1 MRYKS
6 FNNGSKNKTSYTTPS
21 ANAWLASFEQNKA
34 AQNQA
39 FSAPYNSGIYKGDA
53 TSIYN
58 APATYSYVDNG
69 ASIEQDSWLDKAK
82 SFIDNLNSS
91 TLALTVGMAMGDV
104 GFKNTARAFTQKML
118 ETSSSD
124 DLAKIDDY
132 QQGLNDIQL
141 VEEYSKF
148 QNDKSKLEA
157 LMNYHIKSGGST
169 SDIEYQTLKVQYDE
183 ANKQIKSLD
192 DYFTGEGRNHQVVRK
207 LMYNLDNVS
216 TSDKI
221 KANASYIF
229 QNLGGN
235 DKWYDGP
242 IQLLNLGKN
251 ILNYG
256 ANYLGKLGNATGLTN
271 NSYYNTAITE
281 QAIMNSDSF
290 LNLYKKN
297 QKQYDVKKAQEWKK
311 YFKDMIAEKTV
322 EYEQDKYAARTG
334 NVTLGQMASA
344 IPVISMLYDGSVSN
358 SLNLKRNAL
367 KNKDNWANGTI
378 KLYNPEDIP
387 ESFKQGVDKFG
398 ENWYDFIIHP
408 QYAAVQ
414 SASSVAMMKHTLNA
428 QGVDALLMYAAKKLP
443 VIGWAATG
451 ASIANSI
458 SATVKQRE
466 QETGMEKIQGLGTRV
481 FSELAASDERNISP
495 VISEI
500 KDYARRNNLDT
511 TDMTPQELIEMGVAF
526 NVQTDNSAFEQI
538 KKDARKGINKLVN
551 ANNALA
557 LMDYAQQMPFYSFG
571 GKALNKFAKAV
582 INSRANQAIAKFLSP
597 SLRTASSKLSQPVME
612 ELVGVQDYLPTFNGI
627 FNAATDKI
635 ANRFIKK
642 EAASAEQFASNVT
655 KGLYTKSLGNYLKN
669 KSKLLLAEGISEGIE
684 EGQQQILQD
693 RYARGLYDEYGK
705 DANILDID
713 EVFGN
718 VGLAGESVLA
728 YFGLRPFDKNL
739 NTDEIRKAMNIGF
752 ASSIIQSGVQHASKN
767 ALPSNFRN
775 GDNFR
780 DFIQQ
785 VKSDRTVTSLIGK
798 HFEDLDDQSHL
809 ELFYNAFRSGITDK
823 QLITSMN
830 RLKGQLDESNPF
842 IRKSNMDADIQLM
855 QNAYNLYNNKEIR
868 KTLNDAGVETF
879 SDKYKNFVV
888 TGAKRITDY
897 QMSNDAANQN
907 AIEVDRLN
915 HERANIVDMLFEGT
929 LSDDEINKIQ
939 SENPKLAKTI
949 KKLSNEYES
958 TKESIDKK
966 RKDDFNLFAKELS
979 NFDQFK
985 NNKYIREYISQNH
998 ASGRLGKAAF
1008 DEDIAS
1014 VFGNA
1019 SLKNSAIEYA
1029 FRQAHKEQFNNLSK
1043 NFNDAIKNKFIVK
1056 ALRSKLNAEVIYS
1069 SLVDRFK
1076 NDKDF
1081 SEEIRSI
1088 AEDYAFNNNVS
1099 KAEFIKERIAVLN
1112 SRRQLN
1118 NIRKILS
1125 SSESRLEFL
1134 NLYQR
1139 ETGLDID
1146 TSKLGTLIS
1155 ELKRMEKGLVDEQ
1168 NRVLGNK
1175 KGKTNYTYD
1184 DLFKDNIEEY
1194 EIDNDDSYDQAVTR
1208 YFINKA
1214 SLKSQRILAQM
1225 YSLAGN
1231 KDISINPISLN
1242 EAINGTNRTD
1252 VFNEELTQFE
1262 KMNARLNSRNELES
1276 EHVDVQ
1282 VTRKDMSEVS
1292 KKAQLKQLL
1301 KDLEDQEHRYRIA
1314 NRLWKNAPVTE
1325 VDLNDATD
1333 GDEEAQDKVDSA
1345 VDKIINAADS
1355 EKSNTTEGEV
1365 HASSELITPDTLHQE
1380 DELAERYMNRNKTRD
1395 DRKRKQKE
1403 KALNGKK
1410 DTDDVEDNNSKE
1422 ELKESPKDPLSSL
1435 INGMMADD
1443 SDVNEEGDGGET
1455 VPSKDTPAKKQPE
1468 NKPAKSTSTQDED
1481 DIDSIID
1488 NGDKTDSEL
1497 DSKTEKQKDDYSEEE
1512 LPDDADYEEP
1522 EEYIEDDSESQEA
1535 AAELELEDDDVQQT
1549 ASEVEAEVLND
1560 EIDIQEAAAEAE
1572 AESFEY
1578 IEDVSDIDTEDYST
1592 TGRVKYKDK
1601 VLSKKQSK
1609 QLMDELIILGRAEI
1623 DGFDQKELPDG
1634 TVQDVEMYRMN
1645 VTDDTIGSFISNTF
1659 FYQPNPDLFEETG
1672 EYELMKLT
1680 VNGEQVKLNKPL
1692 ASGKQLSEKLSQE
1705 GWLQSTKKYYIVTQS
1720 QQSEKNTIGDV
1731 RDSMTVCLILEDNNN
1746 TYATTL
1752 RALGLMV
1759 SDIPG
1764 DPNGKYT
1771 VSQQKNLIDRLI
1783 TKGVDFSK
1791 ILKPGQ
1797 RLPNSY
1803 SRRAKL
1809 ATDVINAME
1818 MKLAKSWWIS
1828 QGRNEDDFENWW
1840 LHKPLKKDYHKSE
1853 YENEYKQDLTTWR
1866 NVHTQFKILARKHY
1880 QKPGKKML
1888 TEEAIKDQINGLRE
1902 LRNSIIDKYLEKRII
1917 KQNGKEVVEYIFPE
1931 QVRDDV
1937 TPSYV
1942 QQSNG
1947 VIDNV
1952 KEKRVVGN
1960 NGSATIDQIQTQIND
1975 GSILLGYGKG
1985 ALAETSEQFAIYGL
1999 LSKDSGK
2006 IYDGKGLSGKLYW
2019 LVKGLSGTDALVP
2032 IMLHEERF
2040 DTQDFIDKEGHRKT
2054 KFIGSK
2060 DDVKLTLSYDAIQGK
2075 LINTSNGKIIPSTA
2089 EILMY
2094 MLCGRFNFGTNN
2106 RTEIDNIVEFFIHSG
2121 EKTLL
2126 RNQPKT
2132 GGDPMNFLA
2141 RKQLFFGDVDNS
2153 GINKLH
2159 IGIGDPLNGY
2169 QEKIYTEDE
2178 IFEDSEQGE
2187 DNRREIVHAIATQMH
2202 WNTDID
2208 FINSSIKV
2216 GDSTSLIGRF
2226 IQNMISEY
2234 FSGKGLTPEQQLEKT
2249 IDILDNKQL
2258 SFKVS
2263 DFFELKNGKFAPKS
2277 NVSVLAWL
2285 LSNKKV
2291 STDVSKKIFK
2301 DPFVF
2306 AGGVNSEAPAPSNGK
2321 PQSTSKVELVGS
2333 NNDVVSTG
2341 FSVINPDLFNKA
2353 NEAAGTKVEDGSKV
2367 VELRKNMGFKSP
2379 KTQEERE
2386 AYRKQLEEAHI
2397 SANKNGG
2404 LQDVIYVTDPYL
2416 NTDFNKFNV
2425 GNMDKLIDHLNSL
2438 VKDFLDK
2445 YNKEYGTSYK
2455 IEDIGGITKNTA
2467 LTTINN
2473 IRNNNGY
2480 LRLDLFK
2487 NGKGKL
2493 QFTTSTMKTWSQ
2505 PVTGV
2510 YSKHKS
2516 NGKFDKDKA
2525 VKWLEKHLGINRYNI
2540 IVRNGV
2546 MRSTDNEQVF
2556 GVTQVSLDRIAGEL
2570 TGLIQLSTNGGEGV
2584 TYHEAW
2590 HYVNLLLNDANTR
2603 SKIWDSYVKTHKE
2616 LNREGVTN
2624 LMIEEALADEF
2635 MNYIVM
2641 QQDNSLSGMVKRLF
2655 NNVLDFV
2662 VTSRRKSAYRTLFR
2676 SIKRGEFGNTE
2687 HLDIQSAKEFVEK
2700 YKYGV
2705 NKIDYS
2711 VPGFSDRDLNN
2722 LKYIDNHTDL
2732 FSVLDAVIRKV
2743 ISDFNIDSIDKIKQ
2757 ISGAYDKNQQLDF
2770 SMLLDKVQDMADE
2783 ADSEQMSSM
2792 LQDIHDNPEFLKR
2805 KLVETFADFG
2815 INVKIRREDE
2825 VDEAENAEERNDFE
2839 FDKFDL
2845 SISKKDNAALRV
2857 KMFMYSIPKY
2867 TRVFNEDGSVDIQ
2880 MVQDGFGSSL
2890 FWDFNEAWTK
2900 ILKDLWQAS
2909 SLDDVYTEDVV
2920 KDGVVKYKKGE
2931 YKYNSIYGMVSRRA
2945 ESDVFYYALKEKLN
2959 QLLANKNP
2967 DVQLRSQLFAT
2978 INSSKPNVSYIKIS
2992 DPKDWNNN
3000 DDEFID
3006 DTDIDSSL
3014 YQFSLISDKLR
3025 EWRIND
3031 DSLVSTERNIARQWS
3046 KNLFTNGLTKIDGNN
3061 GIVVSDSFVSSR
3073 QRELDK
3079 VIRKLSKLLVKK
3091 NKRYISGESTVL
3103 SKLNNTGEESAIKN
3117 DIVKFLNSIGI
3128 DADRQSIDIYISMN
3142 SDNENVSGYEQA
3154 KILHRLL
3161 SSTDKAKG
3169 GISGIINEAL
3179 SSSVGENIIQADSV
3193 NGFEKQLDQVYNNY
3207 NKDSFIAQ
3215 LAVSWDAVHPD
3226 PSDFSVKGPSGEMY
3240 YPIGQNNYISSRVR
3254 NLNDAQSET
3263 SKNLRRDP
3271 YSRHSLLLDAAD
3283 NVNEDDSKTQLRINA
3298 FVGLK
3303 DGDRL
3308 KGSDYFGITAMEDYL
3323 SKMYM
3328 TENDHLILPTMA
3340 DKKTWYSITSP
3351 NLKLRHDVVI
3361 SEIPNKLIRSA
3372 AVDVY
3377 TENFKT
3383 IKKFKSDNSIV
3394 EVPINELDDY
3404 ELKSYVMDWY
3414 RSLPS
3419 NSYNREDI
3427 ESRAINQMYNGSN
3440 FNGFSV
3446 DINGNIIPKY
3456 SNDTLNIL
3464 AGYFIDE
3471 LDALIQYYSEDN
3483 IKYLTE
3489 NPNKLQENFHGVIK
3503 DGRMDFSGNGGKFRY
3518 FYDIVPEYING
3529 YNVEYNLNLNQI
3541 LQAIFE
3547 AQKKLETPGFKV
3559 TEDDNSV
3566 MNGYNVSQLRALRS
3580 DKSELDGFELVRDYL
3595 NKLRAYTVEEENL
3608 GINVYS
3614 KDVLNNINLF
3624 IYGGTTRELE
3634 LLSENGPLQMVS
3646 KDKNGRFVPTNI
3658 PQQFFN
3664 PYVEALS
3671 KTKLFSSNELY
3682 DNYDIQNSALV
3693 SLISN
3698 HFVNSIISTI
3708 EFEKV
3713 FSGDPAQYK
3722 NKGNKKAPFVSTTLS
3737 ISNENNNI
3745 SIDVDVDNLDDM
3757 HSDKIKRLGSTLS
3770 PGEEIRTQYNK
3781 DEIQKLN
3788 IPSHSKYTTLDVEDI
3803 KTPSLFYDEVKQK
3816 FLTQLVVDYVRTG
3829 VIKEQFDNFISHIA
3843 GILYKK
3849 AKDRSNGENIKPKR
3863 VSKSQAIDLLYS
3875 DKTYFDILYN
3885 SIPKDIKERIE
3896 SQLDQQMDP
3905 YKKINVCDAQV
3916 IIRPDL
3922 YRRVRIGLGQ
3932 WSVIPDETGYSDE
3945 DAFNIIENGYYI
3957 NEDGERVNI
3966 GEQDWAKDKNLASK
3980 IQKLQ
3985 LFPLKMSYFD
3995 NYSHKEG
4002 DNFRNRTLLNKMAIF
4017 PLFKFNM
4024 STNTGSKLY
4033 LRMNRYG
4040 DWIDMITFKSAVKV
4054 GAVQKGLQL
4063 ISNDSNVEDGVSKLS
4078 SLVDRDSD
4086 TAIDYKTGIVIN
4098 KGSEN
4103 SLSVKVQS
4111 LDNLRMQLNTKAHE
4125 TDERMIGKQMF
4136 KLAFSNLVDDEKYG
4150 HGDKRRTGKSIR
4162 KDIMTTIN
4170 LLTQFGV
4177 ISVKDEFFNE
4187 DGDVDNSSVSSFVQR
4202 VCSSNGLGA
4211 SALQILSKGG
4221 TISSLMSRRVFENSV
4236 SKFINKLVVDIN
4248 SKGGTAIQQSVLG
4261 FSAFKKGDN
4270 LLGLEQAKGR
4280 IPKSIQLNNGNE
4292 LKWKTNKNY
4301 TQVILSE
4308 NFFRDIVPANIQQMG
4323 YEAIRAWLFEKNIIG
4338 ENANPL
4344 GVGYRIPTQGQSS
4357 MFAPQVVDILPKQSG
4372 DVIIVPREF
4381 TGQTGSD
4388 FDVDKIFLALKYFNK
4403 SGSEHDIDYDLIESI
4418 YNGESSNMQVAVKII
4433 SKMSGRSEED
4443 VAKAIESQDD
4453 ESINS
4458 IVDDLDIEKAV
4469 KNHLINTYIDILTDD
4484 KNFSL
4489 ARGSIDVVTNI
4500 LQDQLVKK
4508 YLKNTSNGYS
4518 VGGYQL
4524 SPYFQTMRKL
4534 EFSSGKQGI
4543 GPFALNVTNLSLTQ
4557 YTRLTFDYGEN
4568 PYEFGSLDAIYG
4580 EDGMRI
4586 ADWLSAMV
4594 NANVDVAKDPYV
4606 FALNVNQATYSHT
4619 NFLIRAGKGLGVFTF
4634 LTQPSIKEFANI
4646 KNNSGNVYGFNL
4658 EGDKSE
4664 GDYTGKYEKSIYNQ
4678 IYYGIIKQLKEC
4690 LLAVDDKDSQ
4700 KQIRSFINYVDSLII
4715 DQNHKDITPEERK
4728 SIKRPFSKKQMFDV
4742 ELGKKS
4748 LEFSNSKP
4756 GVNKASSLAFQACAL
4771 NSFKDVG
4778 VYAKKLSDLVKVS
4791 QIDTKKFGN
4800 SIAQQINFSNRID
4813 VFKTTDGFTINRK
4826 DFKSWVQQLAKER
4839 ESKTGQKVSL
4849 GRFESTVAIN
4859 EYFKNTFLGS
4869 KFKES
4874 KKLTRLLLKNQSFT
4888 ATRLFDNIFRNIMGQ
4903 TLGFKDTDENTV
4915 SYKPTS
4921 KDEVVN
4927 TISDSIDN
4935 VLRFLSLFG
4944 VGSRI
4949 IKSASFKERNPDA
4962 IDFTMGGDINL
4973 VKDKIK
4979 TILFGNKEVDN
4990 IFLRFNKL
4998 KSDMQAN
5005 PQNYPGLID
5014 PVTLGVQNELLNYL
5028 NPISANEKS
5037 PVGRFVLSTN
5047 QMKVNQSKKQILSS
5061 AFSQLLS
5068 YQDENV
5074 RQLAEDLAFYAYYS
5088 SYDQNRVDAF
5098 FDLVPVE
5105 YRAQY
5110 DKALMFALHDMNRSE
5125 NKLVNTNNDLLSL
5138 YNYDVNNIE
5147 ADRAENII
5155 DIISRNYWYDDNI
5168 VKTHYIK
5175 EDESALL
5182 LGGGYDVLGEPVIVQ
5197 NEDNKVYPNFIVTSN
5212 SDSSYIKIK
5221 SGKNYMLYKNI
5232 GSVIKY
5238 RDGNIVGI
5246 QYVYAATNKAGIK
5259 QGQANILE
5267 MYGSFGVGSIFEN
5280 NKLDEEFSHDKVVSD
5295 VEKLV
5300 KDSNEANSGYGFELS
5315 WYKPVI
5321 KQSTSQYKDNFIQTQ
5336 IANPERVIKV
5346 GPVKLKAGQKAP
5358 DRVGI
5363 NKADVVINIV
5373 NDSVKESDYYNT
5385 IKSEDAKQKTVTVN
5399 MSENPSKFIN
5409 KILTLINK
5417 DNAIIHFTTPMFDY
5431 ILERGVSDDRISK
5444 YIESEIERLENVF
5457 DTQDVKEKEV
5467 LLKQNREML
5476 ESFKARRV
5484 LALQDL
5490 HSFIRE
5496 ILNQLSINDVN
5507 INRISTSSTKKG
5519 NSKRYALAKSV
5530 AVLSNY
5536 MQDTF
5541 SGKNIIYC
5549 NNNLTSDNKAFR
5561 NYIKELQYE
5570 VDDSENLL
5578 EDAAINEYIDINQTL
5593 AKDVMNY
5600 DDKSSNVVERALKEN
5615 TGEDSK
5621 TQTESKTDDD
5631 ASNNISS
5638 FDSLSILS
5646 NAIDY
5651 SSDDFLD
5658 EVQEDL
5664 EDDLE
5669 DNNHEK
5675 C

>member
-91 TLALTVGMAMGDV
+91 TLALTVGMAIGDV
-104 GFKNTARAFTQKML
+104 GFKNTARVFTQKML
-118 ETSSSD
+118 DTSSSD

-148 QNDKSKLEA
+148 QNDKSKLET

-378 KLYNPEDIP
+378 KLYNQEDIP

-481 FSELAASDERNISP
+481 FSELAASDERNISH

-767 ALPSNFRN
+767 TLPSNFRN

-823 QLITSMN
+823 QLITSMS
-830 RLKGQLDESNPF
+830 RLKNQLDESNPF
-842 IRKSNMDADIQLM
+842 IRKSNIDAGIQLM

-868 KTLNDAGVETF
+868 KTLNDAGVKTF

-897 QMSNDAANQN
+897 QMSNDAANEN
-907 AIEVDRLN
+907 AIEVDKLN
-915 HERANIVDMLFEGT
+915 HERADIVDMLFEGT

-939 SENPKLAKTI
+939 EENPKLAKTI
-949 KKLSNEYES
+949 KKLSGEYES
-958 TKESIDKK
+958 TKESIDKN
-966 RKDDFNLFAKELS
+966 RKENLSSFTKEMNS
-979 NFDQFK
+979 FDAFK
-985 NNKYIREYISQNH
+985 NNKHIREYVSQNY
-998 ASGRLGKAAF
+998 ASGKIGKAAF
-1008 DEDIAS
+1008 DEDLAS
-1014 VFGNA
+1014 VFGN
-1019 SLKNSAIEYA
+1019 SKSKNLAIEYA
-1029 FRQAHKEQFNNLSK
+1029 FRQAHKEQFNETAKTLD
-1043 NFNDAIKNKFIVK
+1043 DAIKNKFIVK
-1056 ALRSKLNAEVIYS
+1056 ALRSKLNTDTTYS
-1069 SLVDRFK
+1069 SLLDRFK
-1076 NDKDF
+1076 NDREF
-1081 SEEIRSI
+1081 SDEIRNI
-1088 AEDYAFNNNVS
+1088 AEDYAFNNDVS

-1112 SRRQLN
+1112 SHRQLE
-1118 NIRKILS
+1118 NIKKILS

-1146 TSKLGTLIS
+1146 TDKLGTLIS
-1155 ELKRMEKGLVDEQ
+1155 ELKRLEKNLTDEQ
-1168 NRVLGNK
+1168 DRVLGNK
-1175 KGKTNYTYD
+1175 KGKTNHTYEY
-1184 DLFKDNIEEY
+1184 LFKDDINEY
-1194 EIDNDDSYDQAVTR
+1194 EIDNDDSYDKAVTR

-1214 SLKSQRILAQM
+1214 SLKSQKILAQM
-1225 YSLAGN
+1225 YSIVGN

-1242 EAINGTNRTD
+1242 EAINGTKRTD
-1252 VFNEELTQFE
+1252 VFEEELTQFE
-1262 KMNARLNSRNELES
+1262 KMNAKLNSKNELES
-1276 EHVDVQ
+1276 EHVDSKA
-1282 VTRKDMSEVS
+1282 TRRDMSDIS

-1314 NRLWKNAPVTE
+1314 NRLWKEAPVTE
-1325 VDLNDATD
+1325 VDLNDAAD
-1333 GDEEAQDKVDSA
+1333 GDIEAEEKVDSQTE
-1345 VDKIINAADS
+1345 KIINEVNKEQPDDL
-1355 EKSNTTEGEV
+1355 EGGERTNGDL
-1365 HASSELITPDTLHQE
+1365 AIPDTLQQE
-1380 DELAERYMNRNKTRD
+1380 DELAERYMSRNKARD
-1395 DRKRKQKE
+1395 EKKRKQKE
-1403 KALNGKK
+1403 KALSDKKGLDGVK
-1410 DTDDVEDNNSKE
+1410 DTDSVEDEADVESEDNSIN
-1422 ELKESPKDPLSSL
+1422 PLDAL
-1435 INGMMADD
+1435 TRGMIADD
-1443 SDVNEEGDGGET
+1443 SDIEEEGDGET
-1455 VPSKDTPAKKQPE
+1455 VLSEDTQAKNQPE
-1468 NKPAKSTSTQDED
+1468 NTPAEPTSTQDED
-1481 DIDSIID
+1481 DIDSIVD
-1488 NGDKTDSEL
+1488 DGDKTESEL
-1497 DSKTEKQKDDYSEEE
+1497 ESEIETQEEGYSEEE
-1512 LPDDADYEEP
+1512 LP
-1522 EEYIEDDSESQEA
+1522 EDDSESQEA
-1535 AAELELEDDDVQQT
+1535 AAESEIDIDDDDIQES
-1549 ASEVEAEVLND
+1549 ASEIEAEVASEEQD
-1560 EIDIQEAAAEAE
+1560 VQEAAAEAE
-1572 AESFEY
+1572 INSFEDV
-1578 IEDVSDIDTEDYST
+1578 EDISDVDTEDYGT

-1634 TVQDVEMYRMN
+1634 TVQDVERYRMN
-1645 VTDDTIGSFISNTF
+1645 VTDETIGSFVSNTF

-1692 ASGKQLSEKLSQE
+1692 ASGKHLSEKLSKE
-1705 GWLQSTKKYYIVTQS
+1705 GWLQSAKKYYIVTQS

-1731 RDSMTVCLILEDNNN
+1731 RDSMTVCLILEDDNN

-1759 SDIPG
+1759 SDVPG
-1764 DPNGKYT
+1764 EPNSKYT
-1771 VSQQKNLIDRLI
+1771 VSQKKNLIDRLI

-1809 ATDVINAME
+1809 ATDAINEME
-1818 MKLAKSWWIS
+1818 MKLAKSWWVS
-1828 QGRNEDDFENWW
+1828 QGRNESDFEKWW

-1853 YENEYKQDLTTWR
+1853 HETEYKQDLTTWR

-1880 QKPGKKML
+1880 QKPGRKML
-1888 TEEAIKDQINGLRE
+1888 TEEAIKDQIDGLRE
-1902 LRNSIIDKYLEKRII
+1902 LRNSIIDKYLDKRISV
-1917 KQNGKEVVEYIFPE
+1917 KDGKEVVEYIFPE

-1952 KEKRVVGN
+1952 NQKRVVGN
-1960 NGSATIDQIQTQIND
+1960 NEHATIDQIQAQLND

-2019 LVKGLSGTDALVP
+2019 LVKGLSGTDTLVP

-2040 DTQDFIDKEGHRKT
+2040 DTQEFIDKDGNRKS

-2060 DDVKLTLSYDAIQGK
+2060 DDVKLTLSYDATQGK
-2075 LINTSNGKIIPSTA
+2075 LINIGDGKVIPSTA

-2094 MLCGRFNFGTNN
+2094 MLCGRFDFGTNN
-2106 RTEIDNIVEFFIHSG
+2106 RSEIDKIVEFFIHSG

-2141 RKQLFFGDVDNS
+2141 RKQLFFGDIDGS

-2178 IFEDSEQGE
+2178 IFDDSEQGE
-2187 DNRREIVHAIATQMH
+2187 NNRKEIVHAIATQMH

-2216 GDSTSLIGRF
+2216 GDSTSIIGRF

-2234 FSGKGLTPEQQLEKT
+2234 FSGKGLTQEQQLEKT
-2249 IDILDNKQL
+2249 IDILGNKQL
-2258 SFKVS
+2258 SFRVK
-2263 DFFELKNGKFAPKS
+2263 DFFELKNGKFVSKS

-2306 AGGVNSEAPAPSNGK
+2306 AGGVNSETPAPSDGK
-2321 PQSTSKVELVGS
+2321 PQSTSKIKLVGG
-2333 NNDVVSTG
+2333 NKQGVVSTG

-2353 NEAAGTKVEDGSKV
+2353 NEVAGDKAA
-2367 VELRKNMGFKSP
+2367 ELRKNMGFKSP

-2386 AYRKQLEEAHI
+2386 VYRKQLEENHR
-2397 SANKNGG
+2397 SANNNGG

-2416 NTDFNKFNV
+2416 NTEFKKFNV
-2425 GNMDKLIDHLNSL
+2425 SNLDKLVGHLNTL

-2467 LTTINN
+2467 LTTINS
-2473 IRNNNGY
+2473 IRINNGY

-2493 QFTTSTMKTWSQ
+2493 QFVTSTMKTWSQ

-2510 YSKHKS
+2510 YSKNKS
-2516 NGKFDKDKA
+2516 KGKFDKDKA

-2570 TGLIQLSTNGGEGV
+2570 TGLIQLSTNGGECV

-2603 SKIWDSYVKTHKE
+2603 SKIWDSYAKTHKE
-2616 LNREGVTN
+2616 FNKEGVTN

-2641 QQDNSLSGMVKRLF
+2641 QQDNSLPGMVKKLF
-2655 NNVLDFV
+2655 NNLLDFV
-2662 VTSRRKSAYRTLFR
+2662 VTSRRKSAYRALFR

-2687 HLDIQSAKEFVEK
+2687 HLDRKSAKEFAEK

-2711 VPGFSDRDLNN
+2711 VPGFSDKDLNN

-2732 FSVLDAVIRKV
+2732 FAVLDAVIRKV
-2743 ISDFNIDSIDKIKQ
+2743 ISDFNIDSIEKIKQ

-2783 ADSEQMSSM
+2783 AESEQMSSM

-2815 INVKIRREDE
+2815 INVKIKHEKDVE
-2825 VDEAENAEERNDFE
+2825 EAEDAEERNDFE

-2880 MVQDGFGSSL
+2880 KVQDSFGSSL

-2920 KDGVVKYKKGE
+2920 KDGIVKYKNGE

-2945 ESDVFYYALKEKLN
+2945 ESDVFYYALKEKLD
-2959 QLLANKNP
+2959 QLLSNDNP

-2992 DPKDWNNN
+2992 DPKDWNNS
-3000 DDEFID
+3000 DDDFVD
-3006 DTDIDSSL
+3006 DSEIDSSL

-3046 KNLFTNGLTKIDGNN
+3046 KNLFTNGLTKIDSKD

-3073 QRELDK
+3073 QKELDK
-3079 VIRKLSKLLVKK
+3079 VVRKLSKLLVKK
-3091 NKRYISGESTVL
+3091 NNRYIANEQTVL
-3103 SKLNNTGEESAIKN
+3103 SKLNNNGEETAVKN
-3117 DIVKFLNSIGI
+3117 DIIKFLNSIGI

-3142 SDNENVSGYEQA
+3142 SDSENISGYEQV
-3154 KILHRLL
+3154 KILHKLL

-3169 GISGIINEAL
+3169 GISGIINETL
-3179 SSSVGENIIQADSV
+3179 SMSVGENIIQSDGV
-3193 NGFEKQLDQVYNNY
+3193 NSFEKQLDQVYNNY

-3215 LAVSWDAVHPD
+3215 LAASWDAVHPD

-3254 NLNDAQSET
+3254 NLNDPQSET

-3271 YSRHSLLLDAAD
+3271 YSRHSLLLDASD
-3283 NVNEDDSKTQLRINA
+3283 NVNEDDSKTQLKINA

-3361 SEIPNKLIRSA
+3361 SEIPNKLIRDA
-3372 AVDVY
+3372 AVKVY
-3377 TENFKT
+3377 SQNFKT

-3394 EVPINELDDY
+3394 EIPIKDVKDY
-3404 ELKSYVMDWY
+3404 EFRSYAMDWY
-3414 RSLPS
+3414 RSLTDD
-3419 NSYNREDI
+3419 NEFKQDVKN
-3427 ESRAINQMYNGSN
+3427 RAINQLYSGYN

-3446 DINGNIIPKY
+3446 GKYGDIAPAY
-3456 SNDTLNIL
+3456 SKDTLNTI

-3503 DGRMDFSGNGGKFRY
+3503 NGRMDFSGNGGKFRY
-3518 FYDIVPEYING
+3518 FYDILPHHIDG
-3529 YNVEYNLNLNQI
+3529 YDTESDLNLNQI

-3547 AQKKLETPGFKV
+3547 AQKMFETPGFKA
-3559 TEDDNSV
+3559 TQDDNSV
-3566 MNGYNVSQLRALRS
+3566 VNGYSVSQLRALRS
-3580 DKSELDGFELVRDYL
+3580 DESELDGFELVRDYL
-3595 NKLRAYTVEEENL
+3595 KKLREYAVEEENL
-3608 GINVYS
+3608 GINTYS
-3614 KDVLNNINLF
+3614 KDILNSVNNF
-3624 IYGGTTRELE
+3624 IYIDVINELE
-3634 LLSENGPLQMVS
+3634 LLSENGPLQMVQ
-3646 KDKNGRFVPTNI
+3646 KDKNGRFIPTNI

-3664 PYVEALS
+3664 PYVETLS
-3671 KTKLFSSNELY
+3671 KTKLFSSTDLY
-3682 DNYDIQNSALV
+3682 DNYDIQNSALI

-3698 HFVNSIISTI
+3698 HFVNSVISTI

-3722 NKGNKKAPFVSTTLS
+3722 SKGNKKYPSVRTS
-3737 ISNENNNI
+3737 ISIYGENGDI
-3745 SIDVDVDNLDDM
+3745 EVDVNVDNLDDI

-3770 PGEEIRTQYNK
+3770 PGEEIRTQYNE
-3781 DEIQKLN
+3781 DEIKKLN

-3803 KTPSLFYDEVKQK
+3803 ETPSLFYDEVKQK
-3816 FLTQLVVDYVRTG
+3816 FLTQLVVDYVRNG
-3829 VIKEQFDNFISHIA
+3829 IINEQFNNFVSHVA
-3843 GILYKK
+3843 DVLYNK
-3849 AKDRSNGENIKPKR
+3849 AKDKSNGENVKPKR

-3875 DKTYFDILYN
+3875 DRDYFNILYN
-3885 SIPKDIKERIE
+3885 SIPEDIKSKIE
-3896 SQLDQQMDP
+3896 SQLDQQMNP

-3945 DAFNIIENGYYI
+3945 DAFNIIENGYYADESG
-3957 NEDGERVNI
+3957 NRVNV
-3966 GEQDWAKDKNLASK
+3966 GEQDWAKDEKLASK

-3995 NYSHKEG
+3995 NYSHQEG
-4002 DNFRNRTLLNKMAIF
+4002 DNFRNRTILNKMAIF

-4033 LRMNRYG
+4033 LRMNRTG
-4040 DWIDMITFKSAVKV
+4040 NEIDMITFKSAVKV

-4063 ISNDSNVEDGVSKLS
+4063 ISDDSNVEDSVSKLS
-4078 SLVDRDSD
+4078 SLIDRNSD
-4086 TAIDYKTGIVIN
+4086 TSVDYNTGIVTN
-4098 KGSEN
+4098 KDSED
-4103 SLSVKVQS
+4103 SLSIKVQS

-4125 TDERMIGKQMF
+4125 TDERMVGKQMF

-4150 HGDKRRTGKSIR
+4150 HGDKRRTGRAIR

-4187 DGDVDNSSVSSFVQR
+4187 DGDVDNSAVSDFVQR
-4202 VCSSNGLGA
+4202 VCKSNGLGT
-4211 SALQILSKGG
+4211 SALQILGKGG

-4261 FSAFKKGDN
+4261 FSKFKKGDN
-4270 LLGLEQAKGR
+4270 LLGLEQVKDR
-4280 IPKSIQLNNGNE
+4280 IPETIELNNGNE
-4292 LKWKTNKNY
+4292 LKWKTDKNY

-4308 NFFRDIVPANIQQMG
+4308 NFFRDVVPYNVQQKG

-4338 ENANPL
+4338 ENAKPL
-4344 GVGYRIPTQGQSS
+4344 GIGYRIPTQGQSS
-4357 MFAPQVVDILPKQSG
+4357 MFAPQVADILPKQSG

-4403 SGSEHDIDYDLIESI
+4403 LGSEHNIDYDLIESI
-4418 YNGESSNMQVAVKII
+4418 YNGDADNTQVAVKII
-4433 SKMSGRSEED
+4433 SKISGRSEED
-4443 VAKAIESQDD
+4443 VAKAIENQDD
-4453 ESINS
+4453 ELINS
-4458 IVDDLDIEKAV
+4458 IADDLDIEKAV
-4469 KNHLINTYIDILTDD
+4469 KNHLIDTYIDILTDD

-4500 LQDQLVKK
+4500 LQEQLIKK
-4508 YLKNTSNGYS
+4508 HLKNTSDGYS
-4518 VGGYQL
+4518 AGGYQL

-4557 YTRLTFDYGEN
+4557 YTGLTFDYGKN
-4568 PYEFGSLDAIYG
+4568 PYGFGSLDAIYG

-4606 FALNVNQATYSHT
+4606 FALNVNQTTYSHT

-4634 LTQPSIKEFANI
+4634 LTQPSTKEFANI

-4678 IYYGIIKQLKEC
+4678 IYYSLLKQLKEC
-4690 LLAVDDKDSQ
+4690 LMAVDDEDSQ
-4700 KQIRSFINYVDSLII
+4700 KQIKGFISYVDSLII
-4715 DQNHKDITPEERK
+4715 DKNHSSITPEERN

-4742 ELGKKS
+4742 ELGKTS
-4748 LEFSNSKP
+4748 LEFSTQAP
-4756 GVNKASSLAFQACAL
+4756 GINKALSLAFQACAL
-4771 NSFKDVG
+4771 SSFKDVG

-4791 QIDTKKFGN
+4791 QIDTKRFGN
-4800 SIAQQINFSNRID
+4800 SIAQHINFSNRID
-4813 VFKTTDGFTINRK
+4813 IFKTTDGFTINRK
-4826 DFKSWVQQLAKER
+4826 DFKSWVEKLAKER
-4839 ESKTGQKVSL
+4839 EDKTGQKVSL
-4849 GRFESTVAIN
+4849 KRFESTVAIN

-4869 KFKES
+4869 KFKEA
-4874 KKLTRLLLKNQSFT
+4874 KKLTRMLLKNQSFT

-4903 TLGFKDTDENTV
+4903 TLGFKDTDDNAV

-4921 KDEVVN
+4921 KDEVIN

-4944 VGSRI
+4944 VGSRV
-4949 IKSASFKERNPDA
+4949 IKSASFKERYPDA
-4962 IDFTMGGDINL
+4962 IDFTMGGDINS

-4979 TILFGNKEVDN
+4979 TILFGNKDIDN

-4998 KSDMQAN
+4998 KNNMQVN
-5005 PQNYPGLID
+5005 PQNYPGLIN

-5047 QMKVNQSKKQILSS
+5047 QMKVNQSKKQVLSS

-5068 YQDENV
+5068 YQDEEI

-5110 DKALMFALHDMNRSE
+5110 DRALAFALHDMNRSE
-5125 NKLVNTNNDLLSL
+5125 SKLINTNNDLLSL
-5138 YNYDVNNIE
+5138 YNYDVDNIE

-5175 EDESALL
+5175 EGDSVLL
-5182 LGGGYDVLGEPVIVQ
+5182 SGGNYDVLGEPIMAE
-5197 NEDNKVYPNFIVTSN
+5197 NENNKVYPSFIVSGN

-5232 GSVIKY
+5232 GAIIKF
-5238 RDGNIVGI
+5238 RDGNSVGM
-5246 QYVYAATNKAGIK
+5246 QYVYAAANKAGIR

-5267 MYGSFGVGSIFEN
+5267 MYGSFGVGSIFES
-5280 NKLDEEFSHDKVVSD
+5280 NKLDEQFSHDKVVSD

-5300 KDSNEANSGYGFELS
+5300 KDSNEANDSYKFELS

-5321 KQSTSQYKDNFIQTQ
+5321 KQATSADEDNFIQPQNINT
-5336 IANPERVIKV
+5336 ERVIKV

-5373 NDSVKESDYYNT
+5373 NDYVEESEYYNT
-5385 IKSEDAKQKTVTVN
+5385 IKSEEAKEKTVTVN
-5399 MSENPSKFIN
+5399 IKQDPSKFID
-5409 KILTLINK
+5409 KVLSLINK
-5417 DNAIIHFTTPMFDY
+5417 DDAVIHFTTPMFDY
-5431 ILERGVSDDRISK
+5431 VLERGVSDDRVSE
-5444 YIESEIERLENVF
+5444 YIESEIKRLENIF
-5457 DTQDVKEKEV
+5457 NTQYVKEKEV

-5490 HSFIRE
+5490 HSFVRE

-5549 NNNLTSDNKAFR
+5549 NNNLTSDNKAFK
-5561 NYIKELQYE
+5561 NYIAELQYE
-5570 VDDSENLL
+5570 VDDNGVLL
-5578 EDAAINEYIDINQTL
+5578 EDESINEQIDINETL
-5593 AKDVMNY
+5593 AKDAVDY
-5600 DDKSSNVVERALKEN
+5600 DNKSLKPVENVLKETYN
-5615 TGEDSK
+5615 NQIKDDVNNNEL
-5621 TQTESKTDDD
+5621 ES
-5631 ASNNISS
+5631 NPLNM
-5638 FDSLSILS
+5638 LSQ
-5646 NAIDY
+5646 AIDY

-5658 EVQEDL
+5658 EVQEDM
-5664 EDDLE
+5664 ENNPE

>member
-1 MRYKS
+1 MRYKG
-6 FNNGSKNKTSYTTPS
+6 FNNSGKKKPSYTTPS
-21 ANAWLASFEQNKA
+21 ASAWLASFEQNKA

-69 ASIEQDSWLDKAK
+69 ASIEQDTWFDKAK
-82 SFIDNLNSS
+82 GFINDLNASV
-91 TLALTVGMAMGDV
+91 LDFTVGMATGDI
-104 GFKNTARAFTQKML
+104 GIKNTARAFTQKML
-118 ETSSSD
+118 ETSASN

-132 QQGLNDIQL
+132 QQSLEDIKLIEQYS
-141 VEEYSKF
+141 EFQNNKSKF
-148 QNDKSKLEA
+148 EK
-157 LMNYHIKSGGST
+157 LMNYHVKSGGST

-183 ANKQIKSLD
+183 ASKQIKNLD
-192 DYFTGEGRNHQVVRK
+192 DYFTGEGRNHKVVRE
-207 LMYNLDNVS
+207 LMYNLDNIS
-216 TSDKI
+216 LSDKV

-229 QNLGGN
+229 QNLGGSGM
-235 DKWYDGP
+235 WYDGP

-251 ILNYG
+251 ILSYG
-256 ANYLGKLGNATGLTN
+256 ANYIGKLGNATGLTN
-271 NSYYNTAITE
+271 NPYYDTAITE

-290 LNLYKKN
+290 LNLYNKN
-297 QKQYDVKKAQEWKK
+297 QKQHNVKKAQEWKK
-311 YFKDMIAEKTV
+311 YLKDAIAEKTV

-334 NVTLGQMASA
+334 NVTLSQMANA
-344 IPVISMLYDGSVSN
+344 LPVVSMLYDGSISE
-358 SLNLKRNAL
+358 SLNIKRNAL
-367 KNKDNWANGTI
+367 KDKNNWANKTI

-398 ENWYDFIIHP
+398 ENWYDLIIHP
-408 QYAAVQ
+408 QYTAVQ
-414 SASSVAMMKHTLNA
+414 SASSIAMMKHTLNA

-443 VIGWAATG
+443 VIGLVTTA
-451 ASIANSI
+451 ASIANSVN
-458 SATVKQRE
+458 ATVKQRKD
-466 QETGMEKIQGLGTRV
+466 ETGEQKIEGLGTRV
-481 FSELAASDERNISP
+481 FSELAATDERNMGH

-500 KDYARRNNLDT
+500 QDYARRNNLDT

-526 NVQTDNSAFEQI
+526 NVQTDNDAFEQI

-571 GKALNKFAKAV
+571 GKALSKFAKATV
-582 INSRANQAIAKFLSP
+582 NSNANRAVAKFLSP
-597 SLRTASSKLSQPVME
+597 SLRATLSKLSQPVME
-612 ELVGVQDYLPTFNGI
+612 ELVAVKDYLPTFNGI
-627 FNAATDKI
+627 FNSATNKI

-642 EAASAEQFASNVT
+642 EAASAQQFANNMT
-655 KGLYTKSLGNYLKN
+655 KGLYAKSLGNYLKS
-669 KSKLLLAEGISEGIE
+669 KSKLLLAEGVSEGIE

-693 RYARGLYDEYGK
+693 RYVRGLYDDYNRS
-705 DANILDID
+705 ANILDID

-718 VGLAGESVLA
+718 IGLAGESTLA
-728 YFGLRPFDKNL
+728 YFGLKPFDKNL

-752 ASSIIQSGVQHASKN
+752 ASSIMQSGVQHSLKN
-767 ALPSNFRN
+767 ALPSKFRS
-775 GDNFR
+775 GDSFR

-785 VKSDRTVTSLIGK
+785 VKSDRTVTNLIGK
-798 HFEDLDDQSHL
+798 HFEDLDDQAHL

-830 RLKGQLDESNPF
+830 RLKNQLDESNPF
-842 IRKSNMDADIQLM
+842 IRKSNMDAGIQLM

-897 QMSNDAANQN
+897 QMSKDAANQN

-915 HERANIVDMLFEGT
+915 HERADIVDMLFEGT

-949 KKLSNEYES
+949 KKLSDEYES
-958 TKESIDKK
+958 TKESVDKK
-966 RKDDFNLFAKELS
+966 RKDDFNLFTKKLS
-979 NFDQFK
+979 NFDSFK
-985 NNKYIREYISQNH
+985 NNKHIREYISQNH
-998 ASGRLGKAAF
+998 ASGKLGKAAF
-1008 DEDIAS
+1008 NEDIAS
-1014 VFGNA
+1014 VFGDLQ
-1019 SLKNSAIEYA
+1019 LKNSAIEYA
-1029 FRQAHKEQFNNLSK
+1029 FRQTHKEQFNGVSK
-1043 NFNDAIKNKFIVK
+1043 TFDDAIKNKFIVK
-1056 ALRSKLNAEVIYS
+1056 ALRSKLKTGVTYS
-1069 SLVDRFK
+1069 SLLDQFK
-1076 NDKDF
+1076 NDKEF
-1081 SEEIRSI
+1081 FEEIRDI

-1099 KAEFIKERIAVLN
+1099 KAEFIKERIAILN
-1112 SRRQLN
+1112 TRRQLG

-1134 NLYQR
+1134 KLYQR

-1168 NRVLGNK
+1168 GRIFGNEN
-1175 KGKTNYTYD
+1175 GKTNYTYD
-1184 DLFKDNIEEY
+1184 DLFKDDIEEY

-1214 SLKSQRILAQM
+1214 SLKSQKILAQM

-1231 KDISINPISLN
+1231 KDVSINPISLN

-1252 VFNEELTQFE
+1252 VFDEELTQFE

-1276 EHVDVQ
+1276 EHVDAQ
-1282 VTRKDMSEVS
+1282 VTRKDMSDVS

-1301 KDLEDQEHRYRIA
+1301 KDLEDQEYRYRIA

-1325 VDLNDATD
+1325 VDLNDAAD
-1333 GDEEAQDKVDSA
+1333 GDVEAEDKVDST
-1345 VDKIINAADS
+1345 VDKIISAANS
-1355 EKSNTTEGEV
+1355 EKSNTAEDGAP
-1365 HASSELITPDTLHQE
+1365 ASSELIAPDTLHQE
-1380 DELAERYMNRNKTRD
+1380 DELAERYMNRNKARD

-1403 KALNGKK
+1403 KALSGKRDSDEAEQD
-1410 DTDDVEDNNSKE
+1410 DTDYQS
-1422 ELKESPKDPLSSL
+1422 ESIQINPLDAL
-1435 INGMMADD
+1435 ANGMIADD
-1443 SDVNEEGDGGET
+1443 SYVDEEGSDET
-1455 VPSKDTPAKKQPE
+1455 IQSENTQANTQPE
-1468 NKPAKSTSTQDED
+1468 NSPTEPTSTQDED
-1481 DIDSIID
+1481 DIESTID
-1488 NGDKTDSEL
+1488 DGDKTDSEL
-1497 DSKTEKQKDDYSEEE
+1497 ESKTETHKDDYSDEEFT
-1512 LPDDADYEEP
+1512 DDVDYDAQDEESQ
-1522 EEYIEDDSESQEA
+1522 YDSEAQEA
-1535 AAELELEDDDVQQT
+1535 AAELELEDDGDVQQT
-1549 ASEVEAEVLND
+1549 ASEVEADVLND

-1572 AESFEY
+1572 AESFED
-1578 IEDVSDIDTEDYST
+1578 IEDINDVDTEDYST
-1592 TGRVKYKDK
+1592 TGRIKYKDK

-1609 QLMDELIILGRAEI
+1609 QLMGELIILGRAEI

-1634 TVQDVEMYRMN
+1634 TVQDVEKYRMN
-1645 VTDDTIGSFISNTF
+1645 VTDETIGSFISNTF
-1659 FYQPNPDLFEETG
+1659 FYQPNPELDEVTG

-1680 VNGEQVKLNKPL
+1680 VNGEQVELNKPL

-1731 RDSMTVCLILEDNNN
+1731 RDSMTVCLILEDDNN

-1759 SDIPG
+1759 SDVPG
-1764 DPNGKYT
+1764 EPNSKYT

-1809 ATDVINAME
+1809 ATDAINAME
-1818 MKLAKSWWIS
+1818 MKLAKSWWVS
-1828 QGRNEDDFENWW
+1828 QGRNEDDFERWW

-1853 YENEYKQDLTTWR
+1853 QATEYKQDLTTWR

-1888 TEEAIKDQINGLRE
+1888 TEEAIKDQINGLRG
-1902 LRNSIIDKYLEKRII
+1902 LRNSIIDKYLEKRVS

-1952 KEKRVVGN
+1952 KEKRIVGN
-1960 NGSATIDQIQTQIND
+1960 NGSATIDQIQSQIND

-2019 LVKGLSGTDALVP
+2019 LVKGLSGTDTLVP

-2040 DTQDFIDKEGHRKT
+2040 DTQEFIDKNGNRKS

-2060 DDVKLTLSYDAIQGK
+2060 DDVKLTLSYDATQGK
-2075 LINTSNGKIIPSTA
+2075 LINVSDGKIIPSTA

-2094 MLCGRFNFGTNN
+2094 MLCGRFDFGTNN
-2106 RTEIDNIVEFFIHSG
+2106 RSEIDKIVEFFIHSG

-2169 QEKIYTEDE
+2169 QEKIYTEAE

-2187 DNRREIVHAIATQMH
+2187 ENRREIVHAIATQMH

-2226 IQNMISEY
+2226 IQNMISEH
-2234 FSGKGLTPEQQLEKT
+2234 FSAKGLTPEQQLEKT
-2249 IDILDNKQL
+2249 IDILGNKQL
-2258 SFKVS
+2258 SFKVK
-2263 DFFELKNGKFAPKS
+2263 DFFELKNGKFTPKT

-2285 LSNKKV
+2285 LSNKKI
-2291 STDVSKKIFK
+2291 STDVSEKIFK

-2321 PQSTSKVELVGS
+2321 PQSTSKVELVNS
-2333 NNDVVSTG
+2333 SKNDVVSTG
-2341 FSVINPDLFNKA
+2341 FSVINPDLFDKA
-2353 NEAAGTKVEDGSKV
+2353 NRVVDDKAA
-2367 VELRKNMGFKSP
+2367 ELRKNMGFKSP

-2386 AYRKQLEEAHI
+2386 AYRKQLEENHR
-2397 SANKNGG
+2397 SANNNGG

-2416 NTDFNKFNV
+2416 NTEFKKFNV
-2425 GNMDKLIDHLNSL
+2425 SNMDKLVDHLNTL

-2473 IRNNNGY
+2473 IRINNGY

-2493 QFTTSTMKTWSQ
+2493 QFVTSTMKTWSQ

-2510 YSKHKS
+2510 YSKNKS

-2641 QQDNSLSGMVKRLF
+2641 QQDNSLPGMVKKLF

-2662 VTSRRKSAYRTLFR
+2662 VTSRRKSAYRALFR

-2687 HLDIQSAKEFVEK
+2687 HLDKQSAKEFAEK

-2711 VPGFSDRDLNN
+2711 VPGFSNKDLNN

-2732 FSVLDAVIRKV
+2732 FAVLDAVVRKV

-2815 INVKIRREDE
+2815 INVKIRREED
-2825 VDEAENAEERNDFE
+2825 VDEAEDAEERNDFE

-2880 MVQDGFGSSL
+2880 KVQDGFGSSL

-3169 GISGIINEAL
+3169 GISGIINETL

-3283 NVNEDDSKTQLRINA
+3283 NVNEDDSKTQLKINA

-3377 TENFKT
+3377 SENFKT

-3394 EVPINELDDY
+3394 EIPIEDVKDY
-3404 ELKSYVMDWY
+3404 ELRSYIMDWY
-3414 RSLPS
+3414 RSLPD

-3427 ESRAINQMYNGSN
+3427 ESRAINQIYSDSN

-3446 DINGNIIPKY
+3446 NINGDIIPKY

-3464 AGYFIDE
+3464 ADYFIDE

-3483 IKYLTE
+3483 IKYLTQ
-3489 NPNKLQENFHGVIK
+3489 NPNKLQENFHGVINN
-3503 DGRMDFSGNGGKFRY
+3503 DRMDFSGNGGKFRY
-3518 FYDIVPEYING
+3518 FYNITPDYIKG
-3529 YNVEYNLNLNQI
+3529 YDVDEQLNLNQI

-3547 AQKKLETPGFKV
+3547 AQKKFETPGFKA

-3566 MNGYNVSQLRALRS
+3566 ANGYDISQLRALRS

-3595 NKLRAYTVEEENL
+3595 KKLREYAVEEENL
-3608 GINVYS
+3608 GINKYS
-3614 KDVLNNINLF
+3614 KDILNSVNSF
-3624 IYGGTTRELE
+3624 IHRGVTNELE
-3634 LLSENGPLQMVS
+3634 LLSENGPLQMVK
-3646 KDKNGRFVPTNI
+3646 KDKNGRFIPTNI

-3698 HFVNSIISTI
+3698 HFVNSIISTV

-3722 NKGNKKAPFVSTTLS
+3722 NKGNKKDPFVSTTLS

-3745 SIDVDVDNLDDM
+3745 SIDVNVDNLDDM

-3788 IPSHSKYTTLDVEDI
+3788 IPSHPKYTTLDVEDV

-3829 VIKEQFDNFISHIA
+3829 VVKEQFDNFISHVA
-3843 GILYKK
+3843 GVLYNK

-3875 DKTYFDILYN
+3875 DKAYFDILYN
-3885 SIPKDIKERIE
+3885 SIPEDIKKRIE

-3905 YKKINVCDAQV
+3905 YKDINVCDAQV

-3966 GEQDWAKDKNLASK
+3966 GEQDWAKDENLASK

-3995 NYSHKEG
+3995 NYSHQEG
-4002 DNFRNRTLLNKMAIF
+4002 NNFRNRTLLNKMAIF

-4202 VCSSNGLGA
+4202 VCSSNGLGT

-4248 SKGGTAIQQSVLG
+4248 SKGGTAIQQSILG
-4261 FSAFKKGDN
+4261 FSAFNKGDN

-4557 YTRLTFDYGEN
+4557 YTGLTFDYGEN

-4756 GVNKASSLAFQACAL
+4756 GINKASSLAFQACAL

-4839 ESKTGQKVSL
+4839 EAKTGQKVSL

-5175 EDESALL
+5175 EDESVFL
-5182 LGGGYDVLGEPVIVQ
+5182 LGTSYYILGEPVIVQ

-5221 SGKNYMLYKNI
+5221 RGKNYMLYKNI

-5300 KDSNEANSGYGFELS
+5300 KDSNEANNGYSFELS

-5321 KQSTSQYKDNFIQTQ
+5321 KQSTSLDKDNFIQTQ

-5346 GPVKLKAGQKAP
+5346 GLVKLKAGQKAP

-5409 KILTLINK
+5409 KILTLINN

-5593 AKDVMNY
+5593 AKDIMNY
-5600 DDKSSNVVERALKEN
+5600 DDKSSNIVERTLKEN

-5664 EDDLE
+5664 ENDLE

>member
-69 ASIEQDSWLDKAK
+69 ASIEQDTWLDKAK
-82 SFIDNLNSS
+82 SFIDNLNAS
-91 TLALTVGMAMGDV
+91 TLAFTVGMAIGDV

-148 QNDKSKLEA
+148 QNDKSKLET

-511 TDMTPQELIEMGVAF
+511 TDMTTQELIEMGVAF

-597 SLRTASSKLSQPVME
+597 SLRAASSKLSQPVME

-642 EAASAEQFASNVT
+642 EAASAEQFASNMT

-868 KTLNDAGVETF
+868 KTLNEAGIETF
-879 SDKYKNFVV
+879 SNKYKNFVI

-915 HERANIVDMLFEGT
+915 HERANIVDMLFEGI

-949 KKLSNEYES
+949 KKLSDEYES

-1069 SLVDRFK
+1069 SLIDRFK

-1146 TSKLGTLIS
+1146 TSKFGTLIS

-1184 DLFKDNIEEY
+1184 DLFEDDVNEY
-1194 EIDNDDSYDQAVTR
+1194 GIDNDDSYDQAVTR

-1214 SLKSQRILAQM
+1214 SLKSQKILAQM

-1231 KDISINPISLN
+1231 KDVSINPISLN

-1252 VFNEELTQFE
+1252 VFDEELTQFQ
-1262 KMNARLNSRNELES
+1262 KLNARLNSKNELEV
-1276 EHVDVQ
+1276 EHVDRQ
-1282 VTRKDMSEVS
+1282 TTSRDMSEVS

-1345 VDKIINAADS
+1345 VDKIISVADS
-1355 EKSNTTEGEV
+1355 EKSNTAEDDEST
-1365 HASSELITPDTLHQE
+1365 SSELIIPDTLHQE
-1380 DELAERYMNRNKTRD
+1380 DELAERYMNRNKARD
-1395 DRKRKQKE
+1395 DRKREQKE
-1403 KALNGKK
+1403 KALSGKR
-1410 DTDDVEDNNSKE
+1410 DTDED
-1422 ELKESPKDPLSSL
+1422 ELEGVQTNPLDTL
-1435 INGMMADD
+1435 KNGMITDD
-1443 SDVNEEGDGGET
+1443 SDLDEEGSDET
-1455 VPSKDTPAKKQPE
+1455 IPSENTQAKTQPE
-1468 NKPAKSTSTQDED
+1468 NSPSEPTSTQDED
-1481 DIDSIID
+1481 DIESTID
-1488 NGDKTDSEL
+1488 DGDKTESEL
-1497 DSKTEKQKDDYSEEE
+1497 ESEIETQEEDYSEEK
-1512 LPDDADYEEP
+1512 LP
-1522 EEYIEDDSESQEA
+1522 EDDSKSQEA
-1535 AAELELEDDDVQQT
+1535 AAESEIDVDDDDIQES
-1549 ASEVEAEVLND
+1549 ASEIEAEVAIEEQD
-1560 EIDIQEAAAEAE
+1560 VQEAAAEAE
-1572 AESFEY
+1572 AESFED
-1578 IEDVSDIDTEDYST
+1578 IEDVNDIDTEDYSK

-1634 TVQDVEMYRMN
+1634 TVQDVEKYRMN
-1645 VTDDTIGSFISNTF
+1645 VTDETIGSFISNTF
-1659 FYQPNPDLFEETG
+1659 FYKHNPDLDEVTG

-1680 VNGEQVKLNKPL
+1680 VDGKQVELNKPL

-1731 RDSMTVCLILEDNNN
+1731 RDSMTVCLILEDGNN

-1759 SDIPG
+1759 SDVSG
-1764 DPNGKYT
+1764 EPNSKYT

-1809 ATDVINAME
+1809 ATDAINAME

-1828 QGRNEDDFENWW
+1828 QGRNESDFENWW

-1853 YENEYKQDLTTWR
+1853 QATEYKQDLTTWR

-1902 LRNSIIDKYLEKRII
+1902 LRNSIIEKYLEKRIS
-1917 KQNGKEVVEYIFPE
+1917 KQNGKEVVEYIFPG

-1937 TPSYV
+1937 TPYYV

-1947 VIDNV
+1947 VIDNT
-1952 KEKRVVGN
+1952 KQKRVVGN
-1960 NGSATIDQIQTQIND
+1960 NESATIDQIQAQIND

-1985 ALAETSEQFAIYGL
+1985 ALAEESEQFAIYGL

-2019 LVKGLSGTDALVP
+2019 LVKGLSGTDTLVP

-2040 DTQDFIDKEGHRKT
+2040 DTQDFIDNEGHRKT

-2106 RTEIDNIVEFFIHSG
+2106 RAEIDKIVEFFIHSG

-2141 RKQLFFGDVDNS
+2141 RKQLFFGDIDGS

-2187 DNRREIVHAIATQMH
+2187 NNRKEIVHAIATQMH

-2216 GDSTSLIGRF
+2216 GDSTSIIGRF

-2249 IDILDNKQL
+2249 IDILGNKQL
-2258 SFKVS
+2258 SFRVK

-2306 AGGVNSEAPAPSNGK
+2306 AGGVNSETPAPSDGK
-2321 PQSTSKVELVGS
+2321 PQSTSKIELVG
-2333 NNDVVSTG
+2333 NNSSGVSTG
-2341 FSVINPDLFNKA
+2341 FSVINPDLFNRA
-2353 NEAAGTKVEDGSKV
+2353 NEVAGDKVA
-2367 VELRKNMGFKSP
+2367 ELRKNMGFKSP

-2386 AYRKQLEEAHI
+2386 VYRKQLEENHR
-2397 SANKNGG
+2397 SANNNGG

-2416 NTDFNKFNV
+2416 NTEFKKFNV
-2425 GNMDKLIDHLNSL
+2425 SNLDKLVDHLNTL

-2467 LTTINN
+2467 LTTINS
-2473 IRNNNGY
+2473 IRINNGY

-2493 QFTTSTMKTWSQ
+2493 QFVTSTMKTWSQ

-2510 YSKHKS
+2510 YSKNKS
-2516 NGKFDKDKA
+2516 NGKFNRDKA
-2525 VKWLEKHLGINRYNI
+2525 VKWLEEHLGINRYNI

-2546 MRSTDNEQVF
+2546 MRSTDNEQIF

-2603 SKIWDSYVKTHKE
+2603 SKIWDSYAKTHKE
-2616 LNREGVTN
+2616 FNKEGVTN

-2641 QQDNSLSGMVKRLF
+2641 QQDNSLPGMVKKLF

-2662 VTSRRKSAYRTLFR
+2662 VTSRRKSAYRALFR

-2687 HLDIQSAKEFVEK
+2687 HLDRQSAKEFAEK

-2711 VPGFSDRDLNN
+2711 VPGFSDKDLNN

-2732 FSVLDAVIRKV
+2732 FAVLDAVIRKV

-2783 ADSEQMSSM
+2783 AESEQMSSM

-2815 INVKIRREDE
+2815 INVKIKHEKDVE
-2825 VDEAENAEERNDFE
+2825 EAEDAEERNDFE

-2880 MVQDGFGSSL
+2880 KVQDGFGSSL

-2909 SLDDVYTEDVV
+2909 SLDDVYTEDVI
-2920 KDGVVKYKKGE
+2920 KDGIVKYKKGE

-2945 ESDVFYYALKEKLN
+2945 ESDVFYYALKEKLD
-2959 QLLANKNP
+2959 QLLSNDNP

-2992 DPKDWNNN
+2992 DPKDWNNS
-3000 DDEFID
+3000 DDDFVD
-3006 DTDIDSSL
+3006 DSEIDSSL

-3046 KNLFTNGLTKIDGNN
+3046 KNLFTNGLTKIDGDK

-3073 QRELDK
+3073 QRELNK
-3079 VIRKLSKLLVKK
+3079 VVRKLSKLLVKK
-3091 NKRYISGESTVL
+3091 NNRYTISEQTVL
-3103 SKLNNTGEESAIKN
+3103 SKLNNNGEETAIKN
-3117 DIVKFLNSIGI
+3117 DIIKFLNSIGI
-3128 DADRQSIDIYISMN
+3128 DADSQSIDIYISMN
-3142 SDNENVSGYEQA
+3142 SDSENVSGYEQV
-3154 KILHRLL
+3154 KILHKLL

-3169 GISGIINEAL
+3169 GISGIINETL
-3179 SSSVGENIIQADSV
+3179 NMSVGENIIQSDGANS
-3193 NGFEKQLDQVYNNY
+3193 FEKQLDQVYNNY

-3215 LAVSWDAVHPD
+3215 LAASWDAVHPD

-3254 NLNDAQSET
+3254 NLNDAQSGT

-3283 NVNEDDSKTQLRINA
+3283 NVNEDDSKTQLKINA

-3361 SEIPNKLIRSA
+3361 SEIPNKLIRDA
-3372 AVDVY
+3372 AVKVY
-3377 TENFKT
+3377 SENFKT
-3383 IKKFKSDNSIV
+3383 IKKFKSDNSIT
-3394 EVPINELDDY
+3394 EIPITDVKDY
-3404 ELKSYVMDWY
+3404 EFRSYAMDWY
-3414 RSLPS
+3414 RGLPYG
-3419 NSYNREDI
+3419 NEFKQDI
-3427 ESRAINQMYNGSN
+3427 KNRAISQMHSGYN

-3446 DINGNIIPKY
+3446 GPYGEIIPAY
-3456 SNDTLNIL
+3456 SKDTLNTI
-3464 AGYFIDE
+3464 ASYFIDE
-3471 LDALIQYYSEDN
+3471 LDAIIQYYSEDN
-3483 IKYLTE
+3483 IKYLIE

-3503 DGRMDFSGNGGKFRY
+3503 NGRMDFSGNGGKFRY
-3518 FYDIVPEYING
+3518 FYDILPYYIDG
-3529 YNVEYNLNLNQI
+3529 YDTESELNLNQT

-3547 AQKKLETPGFKV
+3547 AQKKFETPGFKV

-3566 MNGYNVSQLRALRS
+3566 ANGYDISQLRALRS

-3595 NKLRAYTVEEENL
+3595 KKLREYAVEEENL
-3608 GINVYS
+3608 GINKYS
-3614 KDVLNNINLF
+3614 KDVLNSVNNF
-3624 IYGGTTRELE
+3624 IYRGVTNELE
-3634 LLSENGPLQMVS
+3634 LLSENGPLQMVK

-3698 HFVNSIISTI
+3698 HFVNSIISTV

-3737 ISNENNNI
+3737 IYNENNKIN
-3745 SIDVDVDNLDDM
+3745 IDVNVDNLDDM

-3788 IPSHSKYTTLDVEDI
+3788 IPNHPKYTTLDVEDI

-3829 VIKEQFDNFISHIA
+3829 VIKEQFDNFISHVA
-3843 GILYKK
+3843 GVLYNK
-3849 AKDRSNGENIKPKR
+3849 AKDRFNGENIKPKR

-3885 SIPKDIKERIE
+3885 SIPEDIKEKIE

-3905 YKKINVCDAQV
+3905 YKDINVCDAQV

-3957 NEDGERVNI
+3957 NEGGERVNI
-3966 GEQDWAKDKNLASK
+3966 GEQDWAKDENLASK

-4002 DNFRNRTLLNKMAIF
+4002 NNFRNRTLLNKMAIF

-4033 LRMNRYG
+4033 LRMNRIG
-4040 DWIDMITFKSAVKV
+4040 DEIDMITFKSAVKV
-4054 GAVQKGLQL
+4054 GAVQNGLQL
-4063 ISNDSNVEDGVSKLS
+4063 ISDNSGVEDGVSKLS
-4078 SLVDRDSD
+4078 SLIDMNSD
-4086 TAIDYKTGIVIN
+4086 TSIDYKTGIVTN
-4098 KGSEN
+4098 KDSEN
-4103 SLSVKVQS
+4103 SLSIKVQS

-4150 HGDKRRTGKSIR
+4150 HGDKRRTGRAIR

-4170 LLTQFGV
+4170 LLTEFGV

-4187 DGDVDNSSVSSFVQR
+4187 GGDVNNSSVSSFVQR
-4202 VCSSNGLGA
+4202 VCSSNGLGT

-4236 SKFINKLVVDIN
+4236 SKFINKLIVDIN

-4270 LLGLEQAKGR
+4270 LLGLEQAKDR
-4280 IPKSIQLNNGNE
+4280 IPETIQLNNGNE
-4292 LKWKTNKNY
+4292 LKWKTDKNY

-4308 NFFRDIVPANIQQMG
+4308 NFFRDIVPHNVQQKG

-4403 SGSEHDIDYDLIESI
+4403 TGFEHNIDYDLIESI
-4418 YNGESSNMQVAVKII
+4418 YDGNANNLEVAIKII
-4433 SKMSGRSEED
+4433 SKISGRSEED
-4443 VAKAIESQDD
+4443 VAKSIETQDD
-4453 ESINS
+4453 ELINS
-4458 IVDDLDIEKAV
+4458 IADDLDIEKAV
-4469 KNHLINTYIDILTDD
+4469 KNHLIDTYIDILTDD

-4500 LQDQLVKK
+4500 LQDQLIKSH
-4508 YLKNTSNGYS
+4508 LKNTSDGYS
-4518 VGGYQL
+4518 DGGYQL

-4557 YTRLTFDYGEN
+4557 YTGLTFDYGRN
-4568 PYEFGSLDAIYG
+4568 PYEFGNLDAIYG

-4634 LTQPSIKEFANI
+4634 LTQPSVKEFANI

-4678 IYYGIIKQLKEC
+4678 IYYGLIKQLKQC
-4690 LLAVDDKDSQ
+4690 LLAVDDEDSQ
-4700 KQIRSFINYVDSLII
+4700 KQIKGFISYVDSLII
-4715 DQNHKDITPEERK
+4715 DKNHSNITPEERK

-4748 LEFSNSKP
+4748 LELSKHYP
-4756 GVNKASSLAFQACAL
+4756 GINKASSLAFQACAL
-4771 NSFKDVG
+4771 SSFKDVG

-4826 DFKSWVQQLAKER
+4826 DFKSWVEKIAKER
-4839 ESKTGQKVSL
+4839 EAKTGKKVSL
-4849 GRFESTVAIN
+4849 RVFESTVAIN

-4869 KFKES
+4869 KFKEA

-4903 TLGFKDTDENTV
+4903 TLGFKDTDGDVV

-4949 IKSASFKERNPDA
+4949 VKSASFKERNPDA

-4979 TILFGNKEVDN
+4979 TILFGNNEVDN
-4990 IFLRFNKL
+4990 IFLRFNQL
-4998 KSDMQAN
+4998 KGDMQAN

-5028 NPISANEKS
+5028 NPISANDKS

-5047 QMKVNQSKKQILSS
+5047 QMKVNQSKKQVLSS

-5110 DKALMFALHDMNRSE
+5110 DRALMLALHDMNRSE

-5175 EDESALL
+5175 EGESVLL
-5182 LGGGYDVLGEPVIVQ
+5182 SGAGHDVLGEPVMAQ
-5197 NEDNKVYPNFIVTSN
+5197 NENGKVYPSFIVSGN

-5232 GSVIKY
+5232 GAIIKF
-5238 RDGNIVGI
+5238 RDGNSVGM
-5246 QYVYAATNKAGIK
+5246 QYVYAAVNKAGVK
-5259 QGQANILE
+5259 QGQVNILE

-5300 KDSNEANSGYGFELS
+5300 KDSNDANSGYSFELS
-5315 WYKPVI
+5315 WYKPII
-5321 KQSTSQYKDNFIQTQ
+5321 KQSTSSYEDNFIQTQ
-5336 IANPERVIKV
+5336 SINSERVVKV

-5385 IKSEDAKQKTVTVN
+5385 IKSEDAKQKTITVN
-5399 MSENPSKFIN
+5399 ISEDPSKFIN
-5409 KILTLINK
+5409 NILKLINK

-5431 ILERGVSDDRISK
+5431 VLERGVSDDRISK
-5444 YIESEIERLENVF
+5444 YIDSEIKRLESVF

-5467 LLKQNREML
+5467 LLEQNREML
-5476 ESFKARRV
+5476 ENFKARRV
-5484 LALQDL
+5484 LTLQDL
-5490 HSFIRE
+5490 HSFVRE

-5530 AVLSNY
+5530 VVLSNY

-5549 NNNLTSDNKAFR
+5549 NNNLTSDNKAFK
-5561 NYIKELQYE
+5561 NYIAELQYE
-5570 VDDSENLL
+5570 VDDNEVLL
-5578 EDAAINEYIDINQTL
+5578 EDKSIKQQININETL
-5593 AKDVMNY
+5593 AKDAVNY
-5600 DDKSSNVVERALKEN
+5600 NKPSKSVENVLKETSDN
-5615 TGEDSK
+5615 QTKDNINNNESGFNSLNIL
-5621 TQTESKTDDD
+5621 TQ
-5631 ASNNISS
+5631 
-5638 FDSLSILS
+5638 
-5646 NAIDY
+5646 AIDY
-5651 SSDDFLD
+5651 SQDDFLD
-5658 EVQEDL
+5658 EVQQDMEDNP
-5664 EDDLE
+5664 E
-5669 DNNHEK
+5669 DNNNEK

>member
-6 FNNGSKNKTSYTTPS
+6 FNNGSKSKPSYTTPDAS
-21 ANAWLASFEQNKA
+21 AWLASFEQNKA

-58 APATYSYVDNG
+58 APAVYSYMDNG
-69 ASIEQDSWLDKAK
+69 ASIEHNTWLDKAK
-82 SFIDNLNSS
+82 SFIDGLNSS
-91 TLALTVGMAMGDV
+91 VLAFTVGMATGNL
-104 GFKNTARAFTQKML
+104 GAKNTARAFTQKLL
-118 ETSSSD
+118 ETSAND
-124 DLAKIDDY
+124 NLAQIDDY
-132 QQGLNDIQL
+132 EQSLEDIKL
-141 VEEYSKF
+141 VENYSEL
-148 QNDKSKLEA
+148 QNDKSKFET
-157 LMNYHIKSGGST
+157 LMKNHIKSGGST
-169 SDIEYQTLKVQYDE
+169 SDVEYQTLKVQYDE
-183 ANKQIKSLD
+183 ADKQIKNLD
-192 DYFTGEGRNHQVVRK
+192 NYFTGEGRNHQVVRK

-216 TSDKI
+216 ASDKI

-229 QNLGGN
+229 QNLGGSG
-235 DKWYDGP
+235 KWYDGP

-256 ANYLGKLGNATGLTN
+256 ANYIGKLGNATGLTN
-271 NSYYNTAITE
+271 NSYYDTAITE

-311 YFKDMIAEKTV
+311 YLKDMIAEKTV

-334 NVTLGQMASA
+334 NVTLNQMANA
-344 IPVISMLYDGSVSN
+344 IPVISMLYDGSVSE
-358 SLNLKRNAL
+358 SLNIKRDAL
-367 KNKDNWANGTI
+367 KNKDNWANKTI

-398 ENWYDFIIHP
+398 ENWYDLIIHP

-414 SASSVAMMKHTLNA
+414 TASSVAMMKHTLNA
-428 QGVDALLMYAAKKLP
+428 QGVDALLMFAAKKLP
-443 VIGWAATG
+443 VIGWAATA
-451 ASIANSI
+451 ASAANSI
-458 SATVKQRE
+458 DAAVKQRR
-466 QETGMEKIQGLGTRV
+466 QETGQEKIEGLGTRV
-481 FSELAASDERNISP
+481 FSELAATDERNISH

-500 KDYARRNNLDT
+500 QDYAKRNNLDT
-511 TDMTPQELIEMGVAF
+511 TDMTPQELMEMGVAF
-526 NVQTDNSAFEQI
+526 NVQTDNPAFEQI

-571 GKALNKFAKAV
+571 GKALNKFAKAA
-582 INSRANQAIAKFLSP
+582 INSNANRAVAKFLSP
-597 SLRTASSKLSQPVME
+597 SLRATSSKLSQPIMD
-612 ELVGVQDYLPTFNGI
+612 ELITVKDYLPTFNGI
-627 FNAATDKI
+627 FNSATDKI

-642 EAASAEQFASNVT
+642 EAASAQQFANNMN
-655 KGLYTKSLGNYLKN
+655 KGLYAKSLGNYLKS

-693 RYARGLYDEYGK
+693 RYARGLYDDYNRSE
-705 DANILDID
+705 NILDVD

-718 VGLAGESVLA
+718 IGLAGESMLA
-728 YFGLRPFDKNL
+728 YFGLKPFDKNL

-752 ASSIIQSGVQHASKN
+752 ASSIMQSGVQHSAKN
-767 ALPSNFRN
+767 ALPAKFRG

-785 VKSDRTVTSLIGK
+785 VKSDKTVTSLIGK
-798 HFEDLDDQSHL
+798 HFEDLDDQAHL
-809 ELFYNAFRSGITDK
+809 ELFYDAFRKGVTDK
-823 QLITSMN
+823 QLITSMS
-830 RLKGQLDESNPF
+830 RLKNNLDESNPF
-842 IRKSNMDADIQLM
+842 IKKSNMDAEMQLM

-868 KTLNDAGVETF
+868 KTLNDAGIKTF

-897 QMSNDAANQN
+897 QMSNDAANEN
-907 AIEVDRLN
+907 AIEVDKLN
-915 HERANIVDMLFEGT
+915 HERADIVDMLFEGT

-939 SENPKLAKTI
+939 EENPKLAKTI
-949 KKLSNEYES
+949 KKLSDEYES
-958 TKESIDKK
+958 TKESVDKK
-966 RKDDFNLFAKELS
+966 RKEDLSSFAKEMN
-979 NFDQFK
+979 NFDAFK
-985 NNKYIREYISQNH
+985 NNRHIREYVSQNY
-998 ASGRLGKAAF
+998 ASGKIGKAAF
-1008 DEDIAS
+1008 DEDLAS
-1014 VFGNA
+1014 VFGN
-1019 SLKNSAIEYA
+1019 SKSKNLAIEYA
-1029 FRQAHKEQFNNLSK
+1029 FRQAHKEQFNETAK
-1043 NFNDAIKNKFIVK
+1043 TFDDAIKNKFIVK
-1056 ALRSKLNAEVIYS
+1056 ALRSKLKTDTTYS
-1069 SLVDRFK
+1069 SLLDRFK
-1076 NDKDF
+1076 NDIEF
-1081 SEEIRSI
+1081 SDEIRNI
-1088 AEDYAFNNNVS
+1088 AEDYAFNNDVS

-1112 SRRQLN
+1112 SRRQLE
-1118 NIRKILS
+1118 NIKKILS

-1146 TSKLGTLIS
+1146 TDKLGTLIS
-1155 ELKRMEKGLVDEQ
+1155 ELKRLQKNLTDEQ
-1168 NRVLGNK
+1168 DRILGNK
-1175 KGKTNYTYD
+1175 KGKTNHTYE
-1184 DLFKDNIEEY
+1184 DLFKDDINEY
-1194 EIDNDDSYDQAVTR
+1194 EIDNDDSYDKAVTR

-1214 SLKSQRILAQM
+1214 SLKSQKILAQM
-1225 YSLAGN
+1225 YSLVGN
-1231 KDISINPISLN
+1231 KDVSINPISLN
-1242 EAINGTNRTD
+1242 EAINGTKRTD
-1252 VFNEELTQFE
+1252 VFEEELTQFE
-1262 KMNARLNSRNELES
+1262 KMNAKLNSKNELES
-1276 EHVDVQ
+1276 EHVDVKS
-1282 VTRKDMSEVS
+1282 TRRDMSDVS

-1314 NRLWKNAPVTE
+1314 NRLWKEAPVTE
-1325 VDLNDATD
+1325 VDLNDAAD
-1333 GDEEAQDKVDSA
+1333 GDIEAAEKVDSQTE
-1345 VDKIINAADS
+1345 KIINEANREQSDDLEDS
-1355 EKSNTTEGEV
+1355 ERINGDL
-1365 HASSELITPDTLHQE
+1365 AIPDTLQQE
-1380 DELAERYMNRNKTRD
+1380 DELAERYMSRNKARD
-1395 DRKRKQKE
+1395 EKKRKQKE
-1403 KALNGKK
+1403 KALSDKKGSDGVK
-1410 DTDDVEDNNSKE
+1410 DTDNIEDEADVESEDNS
-1422 ELKESPKDPLSSL
+1422 
-1435 INGMMADD
+1435 INQLDALTRGMIADD
-1443 SDVNEEGDGGET
+1443 SDIEEEGDGET
-1455 VPSKDTPAKKQPE
+1455 VPSEDAQAKNQPE
-1468 NKPAKSTSTQDED
+1468 NTPAEPTSTQDED
-1481 DIDSIID
+1481 DIDSIVD
-1488 NGDKTDSEL
+1488 DGDKTESEL
-1497 DSKTEKQKDDYSEEE
+1497 ESEIETQEEDYSEEE
-1512 LPDDADYEEP
+1512 LPEG
-1522 EEYIEDDSESQEA
+1522 DSESQEA
-1535 AAELELEDDDVQQT
+1535 AAESEIDVDDDDIQES
-1549 ASEVEAEVLND
+1549 ASEIEAEVASEEQD
-1560 EIDIQEAAAEAE
+1560 VQEAAAEAE
-1572 AESFEY
+1572 INSFEDV
-1578 IEDVSDIDTEDYST
+1578 EDISDVDTEDYGT

-1634 TVQDVEMYRMN
+1634 TVQDVERYRMN
-1645 VTDDTIGSFISNTF
+1645 VTDETIGSFVSNTF

-1692 ASGKQLSEKLSQE
+1692 ASGKHLSEKLSQE

-1731 RDSMTVCLILEDNNN
+1731 RDSMTVCLILEDGNN

-1759 SDIPG
+1759 SDVPG
-1764 DPNGKYT
+1764 EPNSKYT
-1771 VSQQKNLIDRLI
+1771 VSQKKNLIDRLI

-1809 ATDVINAME
+1809 ATNAINEME
-1818 MKLAKSWWIS
+1818 MKLAKSWWVS
-1828 QGRNEDDFENWW
+1828 QGRNENDFEKWW

-1853 YENEYKQDLTTWR
+1853 HETEYKQDLTTWR

-1880 QKPGKKML
+1880 QKPGRKML

-1902 LRNSIIDKYLEKRII
+1902 LRNSIIDKYLEKRVSV
-1917 KQNGKEVVEYIFPE
+1917 KDGKEVVEYIFPE

-1952 KEKRVVGN
+1952 KQKRIVGDN
-1960 NGSATIDQIQTQIND
+1960 EHATIDQIQAQLND

-2019 LVKGLSGTDALVP
+2019 LVKGLSGTDTLVP

-2040 DTQDFIDKEGHRKT
+2040 DTQEFIDKDGNRKS

-2060 DDVKLTLSYDAIQGK
+2060 DDVKLTLSYDATQGK
-2075 LINTSNGKIIPSTA
+2075 LINTGDGKVIPSTA

-2094 MLCGRFNFGTNN
+2094 MLCGRFDFGTNN
-2106 RTEIDNIVEFFIHSG
+2106 RSEIDKIVEFFIHSG

-2141 RKQLFFGDVDNS
+2141 RKQLFFGDIDGS

-2178 IFEDSEQGE
+2178 IFDDSEQGE
-2187 DNRREIVHAIATQMH
+2187 NNRKEIVHAIATQMH

-2216 GDSTSLIGRF
+2216 GDSTSVIGRF

-2249 IDILDNKQL
+2249 IDILGNKQL
-2258 SFKVS
+2258 SFRVK
-2263 DFFELKNGKFAPKS
+2263 DFFELKNGKFVPKS

-2306 AGGVNSEAPAPSNGK
+2306 AGGVNSETPAPSDGK
-2321 PQSTSKVELVGS
+2321 PQSTSKIKLVGG
-2333 NNDVVSTG
+2333 NKQGVISTG

-2353 NEAAGTKVEDGSKV
+2353 NEVAGDKVA
-2367 VELRKNMGFKSP
+2367 ELRKNMGFKSP

-2386 AYRKQLEEAHI
+2386 AYRKQLEENHR
-2397 SANKNGG
+2397 SANNNGG

-2416 NTDFNKFNV
+2416 NTEFKKFNV
-2425 GNMDKLIDHLNSL
+2425 SNLDKLVDHLNTL

-2467 LTTINN
+2467 LTTINS
-2473 IRNNNGY
+2473 IRINNGY

-2493 QFTTSTMKTWSQ
+2493 QFVTSTMKTWSQ

-2510 YSKHKS
+2510 YSKNKS
-2516 NGKFDKDKA
+2516 KGKFDKDKA

-2603 SKIWDSYVKTHKE
+2603 SKIWDSYAKTHKE
-2616 LNREGVTN
+2616 FNKEGVTN

-2641 QQDNSLSGMVKRLF
+2641 QQDNSLSGMVKKLF

-2662 VTSRRKSAYRTLFR
+2662 VTSRRKSAYRALFR

-2687 HLDIQSAKEFVEK
+2687 HLDRQSAKEFAEK

-2711 VPGFSDRDLNN
+2711 VPGFSDKDLNN

-2732 FSVLDAVIRKV
+2732 FAVLDAVIRKV
-2743 ISDFNIDSIDKIKQ
+2743 ISDFNIDSIEKIKQ

-2783 ADSEQMSSM
+2783 AESEQMSSM

-2815 INVKIRREDE
+2815 INVKIKHEKDVE
-2825 VDEAENAEERNDFE
+2825 EAEDAEERNDFE

-2880 MVQDGFGSSL
+2880 KVQDGFGSSL

-2909 SLDDVYTEDVV
+2909 SLDDVYTEDVI
-2920 KDGVVKYKKGE
+2920 KDGIVKYKKGE

-2945 ESDVFYYALKEKLN
+2945 ESDVFYYALKEKLD
-2959 QLLANKNP
+2959 QLLSNDNP

-2992 DPKDWNNN
+2992 DPKDWNNS
-3000 DDEFID
+3000 DDDFVD
-3006 DTDIDSSL
+3006 DSEIDSSL

-3046 KNLFTNGLTKIDGNN
+3046 KNLFTNGLTKIDGDK

-3079 VIRKLSKLLVKK
+3079 VVRKLSKLLVKK
-3091 NKRYISGESTVL
+3091 NNKYISSESTVL

-3117 DIVKFLNSIGI
+3117 DVVKFLNSIGI

-3142 SDNENVSGYEQA
+3142 SDSENISGYEQA

-3161 SSTDKAKG
+3161 SSTDKTKG
-3169 GISGIINEAL
+3169 GISGIINETL

-3215 LAVSWDAVHPD
+3215 LAASWDTVHPD

-3254 NLNDAQSET
+3254 NLNDPQSET

-3271 YSRHSLLLDAAD
+3271 YSRHSLLLDASD
-3283 NVNEDDSKTQLRINA
+3283 NVNEDDSKTQLKINA

-3361 SEIPNKLIRSA
+3361 SEIPNKLIRDA
-3372 AVDVY
+3372 AVKVY
-3377 TENFKT
+3377 SENFKT

-3394 EVPINELDDY
+3394 EIPINDVKDY
-3404 ELKSYVMDWY
+3404 EFRSYTMDWY
-3414 RSLPS
+3414 RSLPDD
-3419 NSYNREDI
+3419 NEFKQDI
-3427 ESRAINQMYNGSN
+3427 KNRAISQLYSGYN

-3446 DINGNIIPKY
+3446 GKYGDIIPAY
-3456 SNDTLNIL
+3456 SKDTLNTI

-3503 DGRMDFSGNGGKFRY
+3503 NGRMDFSGNGGKFRY
-3518 FYDIVPEYING
+3518 FYDILPHHIDG
-3529 YNVEYNLNLNQI
+3529 YDVEGDINLNQT

-3547 AQKKLETPGFKV
+3547 AQKMFETPGFKV
-3559 TEDDNSV
+3559 TQDDNSV
-3566 MNGYNVSQLRALRS
+3566 VNGYSVSQLRALRS
-3580 DKSELDGFELVRDYL
+3580 DESELDGFELVRDYL
-3595 NKLRAYTVEEENL
+3595 KKLREYAVEEENL
-3608 GINVYS
+3608 GINTYS
-3614 KDVLNNINLF
+3614 KDILNSVNNF
-3624 IYGGTTRELE
+3624 IYRGVIDELE
-3634 LLSENGPLQMVS
+3634 LLSENGPLQMVQ
-3646 KDKNGRFVPTNI
+3646 KDKNGRFIPTNI

-3664 PYVEALS
+3664 PYVESLS
-3671 KTKLFSSNELY
+3671 KTKLFSSTDLY
-3682 DNYDIQNSALV
+3682 DNYDIQNSALI

-3698 HFVNSIISTI
+3698 HFINSVISTI

-3722 NKGNKKAPFVSTTLS
+3722 SKGNKKYPSVSTT
-3737 ISNENNNI
+3737 I
-3745 SIDVDVDNLDDM
+3745 SIYGENGDVEVEVNVDNLDDI

-3770 PGEEIRTQYNK
+3770 PGEEIRTQYNE
-3781 DEIQKLN
+3781 DEIKKLN

-3803 KTPSLFYDEVKQK
+3803 ETPSLFYDEVKQK
-3816 FLTQLVVDYVRTG
+3816 FLTQLVVDYVRNG
-3829 VIKEQFDNFISHIA
+3829 IINEQFNNFISHVSDV
-3843 GILYKK
+3843 LYNK
-3849 AKDRSNGENIKPKR
+3849 AKDKSNGENVKPKR

-3875 DKTYFDILYN
+3875 DRDYFNILYN
-3885 SIPKDIKERIE
+3885 SVPEDIKNKIE
-3896 SQLDQQMDP
+3896 SQLDQQMNP

-3945 DAFNIIENGYYI
+3945 DAFNIIENGYYTDESG
-3957 NEDGERVNI
+3957 NRVNV
-3966 GEQDWAKDKNLASK
+3966 GEQDWAKDERLASK

-3995 NYSHKEG
+3995 NYSHQEG
-4002 DNFRNRTLLNKMAIF
+4002 DNFRNRTILNKMAIF

-4033 LRMNRYG
+4033 LRMNRAG
-4040 DWIDMITFKSAVKV
+4040 NEIDMITFKSAVKV

-4063 ISNDSNVEDGVSKLS
+4063 ISDDSNVEDSVSKLS
-4078 SLVDRDSD
+4078 SLIDRNSD
-4086 TAIDYKTGIVIN
+4086 TSVDYKTGIVTN
-4098 KGSEN
+4098 KDSED
-4103 SLSVKVQS
+4103 SLSIKVQS

-4125 TDERMIGKQMF
+4125 TDERMVGKQMF

-4150 HGDKRRTGKSIR
+4150 HGDKRRTGRAIR

-4187 DGDVDNSSVSSFVQR
+4187 DGDVDNSAVSDFVQR
-4202 VCSSNGLGA
+4202 VCKSNGLGT
-4211 SALQILSKGG
+4211 SALQILGKGG

-4261 FSAFKKGDN
+4261 FSKFKKGDN
-4270 LLGLEQAKGR
+4270 LLGLEQAKDR
-4280 IPKSIQLNNGNE
+4280 IPETIELNNGNE
-4292 LKWKTNKNY
+4292 LKWKTDKNY

-4308 NFFRDIVPANIQQMG
+4308 NFFRDVVPSNVQQNG

-4338 ENANPL
+4338 ENAKPL

-4357 MFAPQVVDILPKQSG
+4357 MFAPQVADILPKQSG

-4403 SGSEHDIDYDLIESI
+4403 LGSEHNIDYDLIESI
-4418 YNGESSNMQVAVKII
+4418 YNGDADNTQVAVKII
-4433 SKMSGRSEED
+4433 SKISGRSEDD

-4453 ESINS
+4453 ELINS
-4458 IVDDLDIEKAV
+4458 IADDLDIEKAV
-4469 KNHLINTYIDILTDD
+4469 KNHLIDTYIDILTDD

-4500 LQDQLVKK
+4500 LQEQLIKK
-4508 YLKNTSNGYS
+4508 HLKNTSDGYS
-4518 VGGYQL
+4518 AGGYQL

-4557 YTRLTFDYGEN
+4557 YTGLTFDYGKN

-4606 FALNVNQATYSHT
+4606 FALNVNQTTYSHT

-4678 IYYGIIKQLKEC
+4678 IYYSLLKQLKEC
-4690 LLAVDDKDSQ
+4690 LIAVDDEDSQ
-4700 KQIRSFINYVDSLII
+4700 KQIKGFINYVDSLII
-4715 DQNHKDITPEERK
+4715 DKNHSSITPEERN

-4742 ELGKKS
+4742 KLGKTS
-4748 LEFSNSKP
+4748 LEFSTQAP
-4756 GVNKASSLAFQACAL
+4756 GINKALSLAFQACAL
-4771 NSFKDVG
+4771 SSFKDVG

-4791 QIDTKKFGN
+4791 QIDTKRFGN
-4800 SIAQQINFSNRID
+4800 SIAQHINFSNRID
-4813 VFKTTDGFTINRK
+4813 IFKTTDGFTINRK
-4826 DFKSWVQQLAKER
+4826 DFKSWVEKLAKER
-4839 ESKTGQKVSL
+4839 EDKTGQKVSL
-4849 GRFESTVAIN
+4849 KRFESTVAIN

-4869 KFKES
+4869 KFKEA

-4903 TLGFKDTDENTV
+4903 TLGFKDTDNNTV

-4921 KDEVVN
+4921 KDEVIN

-4949 IKSASFKERNPDA
+4949 IKSASFKERYPDA
-4962 IDFTMGGDINL
+4962 IDFTMGGDINS
-4973 VKDKIK
+4973 VKNKIK
-4979 TILFGNKEVDN
+4979 TILFGNKDIDN

-4998 KSDMQAN
+4998 KNNMQVN

-5047 QMKVNQSKKQILSS
+5047 QMKVNQSKKQVLSS

-5068 YQDENV
+5068 YQDEEV

-5110 DKALMFALHDMNRSE
+5110 DRALAFALHDMNRSE
-5125 NKLVNTNNDLLSL
+5125 SRLVNTNNDLLSL
-5138 YNYDVNNIE
+5138 YNYDVDNIE

-5155 DIISRNYWYDDNI
+5155 DIISRNYWYDDSI

-5175 EDESALL
+5175 EGDSVLL
-5182 LGGGYDVLGEPVIVQ
+5182 SGSNYDVLGEPIMAE
-5197 NEDNKVYPNFIVTSN
+5197 NENNKVYPSFIVSGN

-5232 GSVIKY
+5232 GAIIKF
-5238 RDGNIVGI
+5238 RDGNSVGM
-5246 QYVYAATNKAGIK
+5246 QYVYAAANKAGIR

-5267 MYGSFGVGSIFEN
+5267 MYGSFGVGSIFES
-5280 NKLDEEFSHDKVVSD
+5280 NKLDEQFSHDKVVSD

-5300 KDSNEANSGYGFELS
+5300 KDSNEANDAYKFELS

-5321 KQSTSQYKDNFIQTQ
+5321 KQATSADEDNFIQPKNINT
-5336 IANPERVIKV
+5336 ERVIKV

-5373 NDSVKESDYYNT
+5373 NDSVEESDYYNT
-5385 IKSEDAKQKTVTVN
+5385 IKSEEAKEKTVTVN
-5399 MSENPSKFIN
+5399 IKQDPSKFID
-5409 KILTLINK
+5409 KVLSLINK
-5417 DNAIIHFTTPMFDY
+5417 DDAVIHFTTPMFDY
-5431 ILERGVSDDRISK
+5431 VLERGVSDDRVSE
-5444 YIESEIERLENVF
+5444 YIESEMKRLENIF
-5457 DTQDVKEKEV
+5457 NTQDVKEKEV

-5490 HSFIRE
+5490 HSFVRE

-5549 NNNLTSDNKAFR
+5549 NNNLTSDNKAFK
-5561 NYIKELQYE
+5561 NYIAELQYE
-5570 VDDSENLL
+5570 VDDNGVLL
-5578 EDAAINEYIDINQTL
+5578 EDESINEQIDINETL
-5593 AKDVMNY
+5593 AKDVLDY
-5600 DDKSSNVVERALKEN
+5600 DNKSLKPVESVLKETHN
-5615 TGEDSK
+5615 NQTKDDVNNNELESNPLSML
-5621 TQTESKTDDD
+5621 TQ
-5631 ASNNISS
+5631 
-5638 FDSLSILS
+5638 
-5646 NAIDY
+5646 AIDY

-5658 EVQEDL
+5658 EVQEDM
-5664 EDDLE
+5664 ENNPE